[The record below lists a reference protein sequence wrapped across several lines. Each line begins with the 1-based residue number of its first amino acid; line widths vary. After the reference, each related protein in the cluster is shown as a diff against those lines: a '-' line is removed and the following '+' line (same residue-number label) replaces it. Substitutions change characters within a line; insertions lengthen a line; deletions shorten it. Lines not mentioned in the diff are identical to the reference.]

1 MFRTAVVDN
10 QASLQTT
17 TLAGHRTTVDIV
29 QLLEKADKSQLLR
42 SGEQMLKR
50 GYHVATAVAVVH
62 LAVRGQELEH
72 RQSAATDDDVTDE
85 P

>member
-1 MFRTAVVDN
+1 M
-10 QASLQTT
+10 
-17 TLAGHRTTVDIV
+17 DIV

-42 SGEQMLKR
+42 SGVRMLKR
-50 GYHVATAVAVVH
+50 GFHVATAVAVVH

>member
-1 MFRTAVVDN
+1 M
-10 QASLQTT
+10 
-17 TLAGHRTTVDIV
+17 DIV

-42 SGEQMLKR
+42 SGEQMLMR
-50 GYHVATAVAVVH
+50 GFHVAIAVAAVH

-72 RQSAATDDDVTDE
+72 RQSAATDDDVMDE

>member
-17 TLAGHRTTVDIV
+17 TLAGHQTTVDIV

-50 GYHVATAVAVVH
+50 GFHVATAVTAIH
-62 LAVRGQELEH
+62 LAVR
-72 RQSAATDDDVTDE
+72 
-85 P
+85 